1 MAFNVNVTNSCKIIT
16 ISGGR
21 YVPSSTTA
29 DIILH
34 HMESGVSTT
43 VVMNYDAGTG
53 RGRINIPTSTLT
65 SALGVYKVCLE
76 EGGVEYSCKPILLH
90 CDIDCCL
97 TKLTNELLDCSCDCP
112 RCSVALAKA
121 QKIFLLL
128 QSAMSS
134 VEIAGANQSNSYYQ
148 DIQKKYKKA
157 REICDNS
164 CGCDC

>member
-1 MAFNVNVTNSCKIIT
+1 MAFNVSATNSCKIIT
-16 ISGGR
+16 ISGKR
-21 YVPSSTTA
+21 YDPTSVTGDVIFTH
-29 DIILH
+29 I
-34 HMESGVSTT
+34 ESGVTDS
-43 VVMNYDAGTG
+43 VIMNFDAGTG
-53 RGRINIPTSTLT
+53 RGRINVPTSTLT
-65 SALGVYKVCLE
+65 SSQGLYKVCLE
-76 EGGVEYSCKPILLH
+76 EGGISYACKPVLLH

-134 VEIAGANQSNSYYQ
+134 IEIAGEEQSHSYYQ
-148 DIQKKYKKA
+148 EILKKYKKA